1 MVRNRRAG
9 AAAASCAIAECRAGQ
24 AGCTIRPHCRR
35 SSAEQKQLPRAAFQ
49 TKPQLAMPSTSA
61 VAPRGRRYDWPA
73 TSGTSP
79 LGIRGIAFDPS
90 GNLGMTGYT
99 ASDVDMGGGVL
110 RSGGTD
116 DALLAKYDAAGNHTI
131 SKLFGDDSIPQA
143 GNHIAFDADC
153 NMFLVRRHV
162 TSSWFDMFLDKVD
175 SAGNPLWS
183 ERLNAGHEADWHISS
198 IAVDPTTGSVV
209 FTGRYYGDFDL
220 GGGLLPR
227 SESDYDPTSGY
238 VAKFDAMGHFVWS
251 KFSPRRSGRYMP
263 GAIMAVDPSGQIVI
277 AADDSDIVD
286 DGSGKFA
293 RFLLARLD
301 ALGNPLW
308 NQEWTAPVHDRSAS
322 SFNECLAGIAVD
334 GDGSVILAGN
344 APGLRTRRCAPP
356 T

>member
-1 MVRNRRAG
+1 
-9 AAAASCAIAECRAGQ
+9 
-24 AGCTIRPHCRR
+24 
-35 SSAEQKQLPRAAFQ
+35 
-49 TKPQLAMPSTSA
+49 MPSTSA

-301 ALGNPLW
+301 ASGNPLW